1 MSCLM
6 LLGQG
11 SQHSAPFG
19 MKNAPPGKA
28 GFNLKWAAMNNQQEE
43 QQVGAA
49 EAGGEFLS
57 PNLA

>member
-1 MSCLM
+1 M